1 MTTPIIALSK
11 VRQMTFGKYKGK
23 PILWVIAAHIGY
35 IMWCFE
41 NIKWFALNDDEQK
54 FYDWQAIAIKKYGK
68 QMTFPV
74 EKMYEYVKDVAS
86 LECLKTPYRFIGD
99 NPYLPE
105 TELSHLLCEAGVIR
119 KADKNNESN
128 SDGHPWWFG
137 LQHTAMKMIDDMSED
152 EIEEME
158 SYGIRPPM
166 PPIY

>member
-1 MTTPIIALSK
+1 MNTPLIDTSK
-11 VRQMTFGKYKGK
+11 VRQMTFGKYKGR
-23 PILWVIAAHIGY
+23 PVLWVIAAHIGY

-74 EKMYEYVKDVAS
+74 ENVYKHVKDTAS
-86 LECLKTPYRFIGD
+86 LESLKTPFQFIGD
-99 NPYLPE
+99 DPYLPE
-105 TELSHLLCEAGVIR
+105 TEISDLLREAGAIKDV
-119 KADKNNESN
+119 DESD
-128 SDGHPWWFG
+128 SYSHPWWLG
-137 LQHTAMKMIDDMSED
+137 LQHTAMKMIDGMSEE